1 MKSKVNGV
9 YIFIL
14 GVIITGIDFF
24 LNTGISYGFKLGF
37 NEGVSKGA
45 NIYFLEALIG
55 EQFRLDIFFNPL
67 GYLLMLLGLAFIK
80 GHGKYMKNARIFAAA
95 GCIADIIKLLLP
107 FVVSQYHI
115 LPPVLICIAVEILSM
130 TLILYFFTLA
140 CKKQVDNYT
149 YMEVGKD
156 LLFATELYAIASV
169 ISYVILPFSALYIYF
184 ARGAYVLVIIL
195 SYAAI
200 LYYAYKAF
208 VYTKKLHLF
217 EEGRNYGNKQNL

>member
-1 MKSKVNGV
+1 MKSKMNGV
-9 YIFIL
+9 RIFIL
-14 GVIITGIDFF
+14 GVIITGINFSV
-24 LNTGISYGFKLGF
+24 NTGISYGFRLGF

-45 NIYFLEALIG
+45 NTYFLEALIG

-80 GHGKYMKNARIFAAA
+80 GHGKYIKNARIFAVV
-95 GCIADIIKLLLP
+95 GCIADIIKLVLP
-107 FVVSQYHI
+107 FAVSQYHI
-115 LPPVLICIAVEILSM
+115 LPPMLICIAVELLSM

-156 LLFATELYAIASV
+156 LIFATELYAIASV
-169 ISYVILPFSALYIYF
+169 ISYVILPFAALYIYF

-200 LYYAYKAF
+200 IYYSYKVLA
-208 VYTKKLHLF
+208 YTKKLHLF
-217 EEGRNYGNKQNL
+217 GEGGNPGDKESF